1 MDTSM
6 ESETLLVLIS
16 SLSLALFAL
25 CLTGLSL
32 WLIPKAI
39 TQGLRSSAEAT
50 RDVRLK
56 EIEALDKAIALIASG
71 DALTFQ
77 QLQAMNGVVQYDTDY
92 DPSDEGE
99 IRRIHERLGDLDDT
113 EEQMTDAER
122 RFLGDIFP
130 GGGFAGTSVQ

>member
-1 MDTSM
+1 M
-6 ESETLLVLIS
+6 
-16 SLSLALFAL
+16 
-25 CLTGLSL
+25 
-32 WLIPKAI
+32 IPKAI
-39 TQGLRSSAEAT
+39 ERGVRASTEAF
-50 RDVRLK
+50 RDVRIE
-56 EIEALDKAIALIASG
+56 EIKVLDKAIALIASG

-99 IRRIHERLGDLDDT
+99 IRRIHERLGALDDS

-130 GGGFAGTSVQ
+130 GGGFAGTSVE